1 MYPDHESLM
10 TLYNTCYS
18 IPDGG
23 PLVMTPEE
31 APEVEEEQGESQIIS
46 VPSVSS
52 SRTSPIPE
60 LPDP

>member
-1 MYPDHESLM
+1 M

-18 IPDGG
+18 ILMAGL
-23 PLVMTPEE
+23 LVMTPEE
-31 APEVEEEQGESQIIS
+31 ALEVEEEQESPQIIS